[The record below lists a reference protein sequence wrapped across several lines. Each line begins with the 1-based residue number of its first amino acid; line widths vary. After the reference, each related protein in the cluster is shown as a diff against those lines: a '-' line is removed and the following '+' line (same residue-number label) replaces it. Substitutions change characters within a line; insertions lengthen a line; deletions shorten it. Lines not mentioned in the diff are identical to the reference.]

1 MSYVIYSDESGSGVD
16 RFEAVGTISGLNTD
30 IALLRTQLKGI
41 LVKYSQSHCEY
52 KKVSGG
58 LIKQCA
64 QEFIQELHKFVVS
77 GRIKIMV
84 LVWDKYDERHQVSHR
99 DDCANLSIMYYHALK
114 TTMKQWSDTTID
126 TSFHPDE
133 LSKVDFS
140 SIVRYVNNT
149 RVRDYKG
156 TATLLGSSF
165 RQMFSTVVNHS
176 ETISRDEPI
185 TQLIDIMTGIV
196 RLSYEESDRYKEWL
210 LSASG
215 QQDLFSPAKP
225 ATVSKNMSYKFEL
238 KSYTNSLF
246 KANAMQVALDSTNG
260 FHSHRPSCGYFFW
273 KYHPQRVD
281 DKAPT
286 KIYG

>member
-1 MSYVIYSDESGSGVD
+1 MSYAIYSDESGSGAD
-16 RFEAVGTISGLNTD
+16 RFEAVGTISGLTID

-77 GRIKIMV
+77 GRIKVMV
-84 LVWDKYDERHQVSHR
+84 LVWDKHDERHQVPRR

-114 TTMKQWSDTTID
+114 TTMKQWNDTTID

-133 LSKVDFS
+133 LSKVDFN

-149 RVRDYKG
+149 RTRDYKG

-176 ETISRDEPI
+176 EKISREEPI
-185 TQLIDIMTGIV
+185 TQLIDIITGLV

-215 QQDLFSPAKP
+215 QQDLFGTIKP

-238 KSYTNSLF
+238 KSYTNALF
-246 KANAMQVALDSTNG
+246 KGNTMQVALDTTNG

-273 KYHPQRVD
+273 KYQSQRVD
-281 DKAPT
+281 DKAPARL
-286 KIYG
+286 YG